1 MKSKTI
7 VERYSRLLYRLNV
20 RSKLLMVRSY
30 IQIQKNVNCL
40 NINNRKILN
49 MIFFNFWGALKTR
62 RSTKLNRI
70 FGGKFV
76 PKSA

>member
-1 MKSKTI
+1 
-7 VERYSRLLYRLNV
+7 
-20 RSKLLMVRSY
+20 
-30 IQIQKNVNCL
+30 
-40 NINNRKILN
+40 LN